1 MLHSNSA
8 KPIVSDG
15 AMTYNKFMNNN
26 ENETTAITIDGTGFL
41 RLYQRID
48 IAMEVTHPNGTV
60 EEKVISLSPY
70 YLAHFLMTFTSDG
83 AKVSKISFTDP
94 EA

>member
-1 MLHSNSA
+1 MSVTKMLHSNSP

-15 AMTYNKFMNNN
+15 DMTYNKFMNNW
-26 ENETTAITIDGTGFL
+26 EDVWLG
-41 RLYQRID
+41 LYQRID

>member
-1 MLHSNSA
+1 MMAISDTEFPRLH
-8 KPIVSDG
+8 
-15 AMTYNKFMNNN
+15 
-26 ENETTAITIDGTGFL
+26 
-41 RLYQRID
+41 QRID

-70 YLAHFLMTFTSDG
+70 YLAHWLMTFTADG
-83 AKVSKISFTDP
+83 AKVSRISFTDP